1 MSKEAKMV
9 AAKTVRR
16 TFNLNTHTA
25 RLLMDE
31 PFFASISRRIDK
43 TESYAIPTAG
53 VRVNK
58 NTAQFEML
66 YNPDFFEPL
75 SDAQRADI
83 LKHEFYHIVFLHVT
97 ERMPEGATGTKAW
110 NIATDLAINS
120 HLHNLPDGALIPGK
134 EGTPFKALPRGM
146 SAEWY
151 LANMPEELKGKGSDD
166 GGNGGDTDGDK
177 SGKGSSGG
185 NGEGEGQGEG
195 EGGQGANGAGGDG
208 FETLD
213 DHSGWGDVPDD
224 VKEIAKERLKDI
236 IKKAAEESSRSNGWG
251 SVPSDCRE
259 KIIKGLQSKIDWRKV
274 LRYFIKTSQRANRS
288 SSIKRINRRYAYIH
302 PGRKANRVA
311 KVAISIDQ
319 SGSVDNEMLAQFFT
333 ELNKLSEL
341 AEFTVIPFDTE
352 VDEKLV
358 YAWKKGEK
366 KKWERVKCGGTC
378 FNAPTEYVNQH
389 EFDGHII
396 LTDLCAPKPKAS
408 KCQRM
413 WMTTPQY
420 AQRPYFKTS
429 ERIIAIE

>member
-1 MSKEAKMV
+1 MNKETEMV
-9 AAKTVRR
+9 AAKAQVR

-43 TESYAIPTAG
+43 TASYAIPTAG
-53 VRVNK
+53 VRINK
-58 NTAQFEML
+58 DTAQFEML

-75 SDAQRADI
+75 TDAQRSDI
-83 LKHEFYHIVFLHVT
+83 LKHEFYHIVFMHVT
-97 ERMPEGATGTKAW
+97 ERMPDGAMTKAW

-134 EGTPFKALPRGM
+134 EGTPFANLPRGK

-151 LANMPEELKGKGSDD
+151 LANMPEELKGEGSDSGGQ
-166 GGNGGDTDGDK
+166 GGNGDGSE

-185 NGEGEGQGEG
+185 QSDGEGEGQGENG
-195 EGGQGANGAGGDG
+195 SGSGGGGNDG

-236 IKKAAEESSRSNGWG
+236 IKKAAEESSRSSSWG
-251 SVPSDCRE
+251 SVPAQCRE

-274 LRYFIKTSQRANRS
+274 LRYFIKTSQRANKS

-311 KVAISIDQ
+311 KIAISIDQ
-319 SGSVDNEMLAQFFT
+319 SGSVDNDMLAQFFA

-341 AEFTVIPFDTE
+341 AEFTVVPFDTE
-352 VDEKLV
+352 VDESLV
-358 YAWKKGEK
+358 YSWKKGEK
-366 KKWERVKCGGTC
+366 RKWERVKSGGTC
-378 FNAPTEYVNQH
+378 FDAPTKYVNER

-396 LTDLCAPKPKAS
+396 LTDLCAPKPKPS

-413 WMTTPQY
+413 WMTTPHF
-420 AQRPYFKTS
+420 ANHPYFNPRPEQMIVVK
-429 ERIIAIE
+429 